1 MVVSVTNKFVF
12 CYNKHKRSGIMS
24 PVEKAYQKFK
34 QRNDKIKIINGKIYY
49 RIVLSEFFN
58 PTGFEDGHLLVVPS
72 PDMPQK
78 KNAIYEDENGNHFT
92 LGGRNHIRFIGEIP
106 KWYFECGKLNMEW
119 KETKEIGKYLT
130 IIE

>member
-1 MVVSVTNKFVF
+1 MNKKGE
-12 CYNKHKRSGIMS
+12 NMS
-24 PVEKAYQKFK
+24 PIEKAYQEYKL
-34 QRNDKIKIINGKIYY
+34 RNDKTKTINGKLYY
-49 RIVLSEFFN
+49 RIVCSDFFN
-58 PTGFEDGHLLVVPS
+58 ITGKENGYLLVVPS

-106 KWYFECGKLNMEW
+106 KGYFECGELNMDW